1 MKRFLRSTLFTLIT
15 LFRFSQAYAAESEA
29 ELVAQM
35 NALIQAGRYEE
46 AYILAQG
53 GLFDYEGEV
62 NFDFAYGLAALESG
76 RPDEAVF
83 AFERVA
89 FNNPNQQRV
98 KLELARA
105 YFLSENYAASE
116 TLFNEVLAS
125 NPTANVR
132 NNIEAFLAL
141 IDQAQSASES
151 VFTWSLGL
159 NTGYD
164 SNINSATE
172 LGVIDTPIG
181 DVTLSQGG
189 QEINNHF
196 RELSTNINYVQP
208 IDNSRNV
215 AFQASYRNRNNLDSD
230 QFDLDIG

>member
-1 MKRFLRSTLFTLIT
+1 MKNLLGITFYTIFLSTRLV
-15 LFRFSQAYAAESEA
+15 AAEPQA

-35 NALIQAGRYEE
+35 NAIILAGRYEE
-46 AYILAQG
+46 AYVLAQS
-53 GLFDYEGEV
+53 GLFEYEGEA

-125 NPTANVR
+125 NPTPNVR
-132 NNIEAFLAL
+132 NNVEPFLAL
-141 IDQAQSASES
+141 IEQPQSASRS
-151 VFTWSLGL
+151 VLTFDVGY

-164 SNINSATE
+164 TNINSATE
-172 LGVIDTPIG
+172 LGVIHTPIG
-181 DVTLSQGG
+181 DVTLSPVGSKSITITG
-189 QEINNHF
+189 S
-196 RELSTNINYVQP
+196 LSAISAMLSQ
-208 IDNSRNV
+208 
-215 AFQASYRNRNNLDSD
+215 
-230 QFDLDIG
+230 